1 MCIFAVSDLHTDI
14 RDNRLLLGE
23 LLRPARRRDTLLVA
37 GDIADRL
44 EVIEDTLALLKSRF
58 AKVFYTPGNHELWV
72 RFDACDS
79 VEKLKRVVEL
89 CDRLGV
95 HTRPSKADGVW
106 IVPLYSWYEAQFDVD
121 GSADEEG
128 LQAWADLYF
137 CKWPPGVTSV
147 AEYFKGLNA
156 GRLRS
161 YEGEVITLSHFLP
174 RRDLL
179 PSAGALRFKSLPKVA
194 GASWLDAQLRAVN
207 SSVHV
212 FGHSHINCDRVIDG
226 VRYVQNA
233 LRYPGERGA
242 SAPSLKMIWPPTPAT
257 SELKETVETA
267 EESLSEETVA

>member
-1 MCIFAVSDLHTDI
+1 MRIFAVSDLHTDFKA
-14 RDNRLLLGE
+14 NRLLLGE
-23 LLRPARRRDTLLVA
+23 LLHPAHSRDTLLVA

-58 AKVFYTPGNHELWV
+58 AKVFYVPGNHELWV

-79 VEKLKRVVEL
+79 VEKLKRVIEL

-95 HTRPSKADGVW
+95 YTRPSKADGVW
-106 IVPLYSWYEAQFDVD
+106 VVPLYSWYEPQFDAD
-121 GSADEEG
+121 GGDDEKELEG
-128 LQAWADLYF
+128 WADFYF
-137 CKWPPGVTSV
+137 CKWPPEVNSV
-147 AEYFKGLNA
+147 SDYFRGMNA

-161 YEGEVITLSHFLP
+161 YAGEVVTLSHFLP

-179 PSAGALRFKSLPKVA
+179 PGAGALRFKSLPKVA
-194 GASWLDAQLRAVN
+194 GSSWLDTQLRAVN

-242 SAPSLKMIWPPTPAT
+242 SAPSLKMIWPPTPAA
-257 SELKETVETA
+257 SELKEPVGTA
-267 EESLSEETVA
+267 EESLSEETAA